1 MAPKCAV
8 VGAGPLGLMA
18 LKNLKE
24 DGFDVTG
31 YDAREYVGGLWNYS
45 EDEYLSVQDS
55 TIFNSSKYRSAITD
69 FPFAEDVDDYPT
81 WQQMHKYLDSY
92 CDYFDLKRH
101 IILNTKAVGLRRE
114 GEKWGLEVAP
124 KGAEPRTDWY
134 DKVVVSVGSFVKPKK
149 PDVPGI
155 ELFKGTAIHAINY
168 HHPQEY
174 KDKRVLLVGLHATT
188 QDVAVSLSKYASKAY
203 ASHKN
208 GLVLACINNI
218 KHKCR
223 HFANS
228 RLVPTIHSRP
238 QNLRPSAK
246 SQLLLLPGLHVIL
259 VPHPLQLG
267 HRQSHP
273 LHVEE
278 SIPRRPTRMEILP
291 STLHLSHPTT
301 YRRRDLPP
309 PPQRLR
315 RTMRGDQTHHR
326 PQNHRTNRRH
336 HPARHR
342 RHHLLH
348 RLRHGRALPPRRIQ
362 PLPRNRP
369 ATHALPQPLPPPP
382 GRISPQL
389 PRHPRPSRRPLP
401 RLRPTRTHQHGS
413 LAGLAGQNKTPLL
426 RRHAEMA
433 RWVSRL
439 ARGYDVS
446 TEDEEHVL
454 RLFPAVQRPH
464 ALVG

>member
-208 GLVLACINNI
+208 GLVLACITSNTNADI
-218 KHKCR
+218 
-223 HFANS
+223 
-228 RLVPTIHSRP
+228 
-238 QNLRPSAK
+238 
-246 SQLLLLPGLHVIL
+246 LL
-259 VPHPLQLG
+259 
-267 HRQSHP
+267 
-273 LHVEE
+273 
-278 SIPRRPTRMEILP
+278 IP
-291 STLHLSHPTT
+291 
-301 YRRRDLPP
+301 D
-309 PPQRLR
+309 
-315 RTMRGDQTHHR
+315 
-326 PQNHRTNRRH
+326 
-336 HPARHR
+336 
-342 RHHLLH
+342 
-348 RLRHGRALPPRRIQ
+348 
-362 PLPRNRP
+362 
-369 ATHALPQPLPPPP
+369 
-382 GRISPQL
+382 
-389 PRHPRPSRRPLP
+389 
-401 RLRPTRTHQHGS
+401 
-413 LAGLAGQNKTPLL
+413 
-426 RRHAEMA
+426 
-433 RWVSRL
+433 
-439 ARGYDVS
+439 
-446 TEDEEHVL
+446 
-454 RLFPAVQRPH
+454 
-464 ALVG
+464 